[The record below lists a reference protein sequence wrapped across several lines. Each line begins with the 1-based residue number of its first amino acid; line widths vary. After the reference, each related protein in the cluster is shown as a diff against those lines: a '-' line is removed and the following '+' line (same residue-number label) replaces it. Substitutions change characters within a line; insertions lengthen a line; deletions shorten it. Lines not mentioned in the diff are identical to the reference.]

1 MKKNEVLIIQ
11 VSSSRKKLLWL
22 ESGWKKSEVF
32 SNMFWC
38 FLSNTGVK
46 HNVVCFFA
54 GIPLSL
60 FRLSLPDDFC
70 LKEFGIIVSNEGGFP
85 FLFGFE
91 KKTTFQA
98 KLSYLKNKRAG
109 YYVYVSVDGTTWPDE
124 DTGFL
129 ATWQDEFTT
138 TYTMDCTL
146 TASLGG
152 GEISVFFGLRV
163 W

>member
-1 MKKNEVLIIQ
+1 MG
-11 VSSSRKKLLWL
+11 L
-22 ESGWKKSEVF
+22 EDWKIFPKSGDPW
-32 SNMFWC
+32 
-38 FLSNTGVK
+38 
-46 HNVVCFFA
+46 
-54 GIPLSL
+54 
-60 FRLSLPDDFC
+60 
-70 LKEFGIIVSNEGGFP
+70 FG
-85 FLFGFE
+85 
-91 KKTTFQA
+91 
-98 KLSYLKNKRAG
+98 AG